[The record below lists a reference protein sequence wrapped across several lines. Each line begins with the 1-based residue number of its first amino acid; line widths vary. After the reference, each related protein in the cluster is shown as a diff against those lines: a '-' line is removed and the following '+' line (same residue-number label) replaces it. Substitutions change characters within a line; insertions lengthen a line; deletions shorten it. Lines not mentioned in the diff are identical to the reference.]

1 MNSSEINY
9 WQAVQS
15 RDAGFDGVFFYGVKS
30 TGIYC
35 RPSCPSRKPLR
46 ANVVFFA
53 QLESAQQ
60 SGFRPCLRCLPTRE
74 NSTVQEI
81 CRVIDEA
88 CMDGETR
95 MSLQTLS
102 LRFNLSESHLQ
113 RSFKKVM
120 GISPRQYLEAKR
132 IEKFKVASKN
142 SADVTTAMYEA
153 GYSSGSRLY
162 EKSSSQLGMTP
173 ATYRNHGKNMKI
185 NYVVVDCPLGKLL
198 VAATERGICSVTLG
212 DEEKSL
218 QQELQKEFSRAEIIA
233 EGSALKSSV
242 TEILAHLEGKQPRLN
257 LPLDVQATAFQK
269 MVWEELQ
276 RIPYGQTA
284 SYSEVAE
291 RLGKPSAT
299 RAVARACATNP
310 VALITPCHR
319 VVRSDGNLSG
329 YRWGVERKKKLLE
342 RENAYR
348 EVIKI

>member
-9 WQAVQS
+9 WEAIQS
-15 RDAGFDGVFFYGVKS
+15 RDAAFDGVFFYAVKS

-46 ANVVFFA
+46 ENIVFFTE
-53 QLESAQQ
+53 LESAQQ
-60 SGFRPCLRCLPTRE
+60 SGFRACLRCSPERE
-74 NSTVQEI
+74 NSTVEEI
-81 CRVIDEA
+81 CHFINAA
-88 CMDGETR
+88 CADGDAR
-95 MSLQTLS
+95 ISLQTLS
-102 LRFNLSESHLQ
+102 AEFNVSESHLQ

-120 GISPRQYLEAKR
+120 GISPRQYCESKR
-132 IEKFKVASKN
+132 IEKFKNASKI

-162 EKSSSQLGMTP
+162 EKASSQLGMTP
-173 ATYRNHGKNMKI
+173 ATYRNHGKNMTI
-185 NYVVVDCPLGKLL
+185 NYVIVDCNLGKLL

-218 QQELQKEFSRAEIIA
+218 QQELIKEFSRAEIKA
-233 EGSALKSSV
+233 DDSLLKSSV
-242 TEILAHLEGKQPRLN
+242 NEILAHLEGKQPRLN

-276 RIPYGQTA
+276 RIPYGETA
-284 SYSEVAE
+284 SYSQVAE

-342 RENAYR
+342 QENAKR
-348 EVIKI
+348 SRS

>member
-1 MNSSEINY
+1 MNASEINY
-9 WQAVQS
+9 WEAVQS
-15 RDAGFDGVFFYGVKS
+15 RDAAFDGIFFYGVKS

-46 ANVVFFA
+46 ENVVFFTE
-53 QLESAQQ
+53 LESAQQ
-60 SGFRPCLRCLPTRE
+60 SGFRSCLRCLPQRK
-74 NSTVQEI
+74 NSTVEEI
-81 CRVIDEA
+81 CEFIDSA
-88 CMDGETR
+88 CSGGESR
-95 MSLQTLS
+95 ISLQTLS
-102 LRFNLSESHLQ
+102 KQFNVSESYLQ

-120 GISPRQYLEAKR
+120 GISPRQYCETKR
-132 IEKFKVASKN
+132 IEKFKNASKS

-162 EKSSSQLGMTP
+162 EKASSQLGMTP
-173 ATYRNHGKNMKI
+173 ATYRNQGKNMTI
-185 NYVVVDCPLGKLL
+185 NYVIVDCNLGKLL

-218 QQELQKEFSRAEIIA
+218 QQELNKEFSRAEIRA
-233 EGSALKSSV
+233 DDSLLKSSV
-242 TEILAHLEGKQPRLN
+242 NEILAHLEGKQPRLN

-276 RIPYGQTA
+276 RIPYGATA
-284 SYSEVAE
+284 SYSQVAE

-310 VALITPCHR
+310 VALINPCHR

-342 RENAYR
+342 QENVFS
-348 EVIKI
+348 ES

>member
-9 WQAVQS
+9 WEAIQS
-15 RDAGFDGVFFYGVKS
+15 RDAAFDGVFFYAVKS

-46 ANVVFFA
+46 ENIVFFTE
-53 QLESAQQ
+53 LESAQQ
-60 SGFRPCLRCLPTRE
+60 SGFRSCLRCLPERE

-81 CRVIDEA
+81 CQFIDAA
-88 CMDGETR
+88 CAGGDTR
-95 MSLQTLS
+95 ISLQTLS
-102 LRFNLSESHLQ
+102 LQFNLSESHLQ

-120 GISPRQYLEAKR
+120 GISPRQYCESKR
-132 IEKFKVASKN
+132 IKKFKNASKI

-162 EKSSSQLGMTP
+162 EKASSQLGMTP
-173 ATYRNHGKNMKI
+173 ATYRNQGKNMTI
-185 NYVVVDCPLGKLL
+185 NYVIVDCNLGKLL

-212 DEEKSL
+212 DEEKTL
-218 QQELQKEFSRAEIIA
+218 QQELIKEFSRAEIRA
-233 EGSALKSSV
+233 DDSFLKSSV
-242 TEILAHLEGKQPRLN
+242 NEILAHLEGKQPRLN

-276 RIPYGQTA
+276 RIPYGETA
-284 SYSEVAE
+284 SYSQVAE

-319 VVRSDGNLSG
+319 VVRSDGSLSG

-342 RENAYR
+342 QENANNS
-348 EVIKI
+348 

>member
-1 MNSSEINY
+1 MDSSEINY
-9 WQAVQS
+9 WQAVQA
-15 RDAGFDGVFFYGVKS
+15 RDADFDGVFFYGVRS

-46 ANVVFFA
+46 KNVIFFA
-53 QLESAQQ
+53 ELKSAQQ
-60 SGFRPCLRCLPTRE
+60 SGFRPCLRCSPERE
-74 NSTVQEI
+74 NSTIQEI
-81 CRVIDEA
+81 CRALDAA
-88 CMDGETR
+88 CADGEAR
-95 MSLQTLS
+95 ISLQALS
-102 LRFNLSESHLQ
+102 IQFNLSESHLQ

-132 IEKFKVASKN
+132 IEKFKAASKN
-142 SADVTTAMYEA
+142 SADVITAMYEA

-173 ATYRNHGKNMKI
+173 ATYRNQGKNMTI
-185 NYVVVDCPLGKLL
+185 NYVIVDCNLGKLL
-198 VAATERGICSVTLG
+198 VATTERGICSVTLG

-218 QQELQKEFSRAEIIA
+218 QQELSKEFSRAEIRVD
-233 EGSALKSSV
+233 GTSLKSSV

-284 SYSEVAE
+284 SYSQVAE

-342 RENAYR
+342 QENKYQR
-348 EVIKI
+348 G